1 MPCGL
6 ARLRINSSTRFC
18 FSASNL
24 LTRSMISFSIAAIAQ
39 VSTSCHS
46 WRLDFTP
53 AATCQF
59 KTTVIEVLC
68 RMPQAA
74 ALRDVLLRHTTT
86 LGVRRQMV
94 TRYSVER
101 RIETVDTVYGS
112 VRVKVATLADGQIKA
127 APEHDVSVR
136 EVWLA
141 A

>member
-1 MPCGL
+1 
-6 ARLRINSSTRFC
+6 
-18 FSASNL
+18 
-24 LTRSMISFSIAAIAQ
+24 
-39 VSTSCHS
+39 
-46 WRLDFTP
+46 
-53 AATCQF
+53 
-59 KTTVIEVLC
+59 
-68 RMPQAA
+68 MPQAA

-136 EVWLA
+136 EVWRLVA
-141 A
+141 EGMLPPPVKIGRCSVWFGSDISEFQMRLREQRERKQI